1 MAEFRWS
8 LLAVGILVLIIVFW
22 WSRRESRGERI
33 FSGGLLRRDRLIPPL
48 EPEQPVADDSPKD
61 EPLPP
66 RVERIVTV
74 RLMARDHGGF
84 PGEQL
89 FRILRDAGLRHGRFG
104 IFHFH
109 QESDQGPEVF
119 SVASLIE
126 PGSFDLARMKE
137 SSYPGVSL
145 FLILPSPGDAVSAFD
160 KMLVTAR
167 DLAGKLGGDL
177 LDEHGSKLSVQR
189 ERYLREE
196 VIEYQHNTLPP

>member
-1 MAEFRWS
+1 VAEFRWS

-33 FSGGLLRRDRLIPPL
+33 FSGGLLRRDRPIPPL

-74 RLMARDHGGF
+74 RLMARDHGAF

-109 QESDQGPEVF
+109 QASDQGQEVF

-160 KMLVTAR
+160 QMLVTAR